1 MTLAE
6 EARRSVLDAGLAAG
20 LSAAGT
26 CTARAWDG
34 TRAVVEAR
42 RRGGLADTMAF
53 TYRNPV
59 RSTDPSRLLRGA
71 ATLFVG
77 ATGYAPAS
85 VPAPESPA
93 SARVGWYATDDF
105 YAQLRAGLDAM
116 AGVLRRLGF
125 RAVVVADDNG
135 LVDREAA
142 WRAGLGWYGRNSL
155 LLSPKLGSWTVLGS
169 VVTDASVAHVAQPM
183 ADRCG
188 ACTACRP
195 ACPTGAIG
203 ADRSVDARRCLAWI
217 VQRPGPIPLDLRS
230 AVGDRVYG
238 CDECQE
244 ACPPNQAVV
253 VRLSRSGGLA
263 VGAAPGRWIDAAAWL
278 LLGDDDLAEA
288 WGRWYLPAR
297 DVGIARRNLL
307 VVLGNSGAASSTA
320 VVRAVRAHVD
330 HPDPVVAEQARWSA
344 ERLGMAVA
352 DADAWHEHRRSG
364 EDGAP

>member
-85 VPAPESPA
+85 VPAPEAPA

-125 RAVVVADDNG
+125 RAVVVADTM
-135 LVDREAA
+135 EALTQI
-142 WRAGLGWYGRNSL
+142 RRIGPGRL
-155 LLSPKLGSWTVLGS
+155 AA
-169 VVTDASVAHVAQPM
+169 VVIDGDLPGTDAQHLLQTIREQSPGMRVVWVQGRSANPEVAEPFAV
-183 ADRCG
+183 
-188 ACTACRP
+188 
-195 ACPTGAIG
+195 
-203 ADRSVDARRCLAWI
+203 L
-217 VQRPGPIPLDLRS
+217 QRP
-230 AVGDRVYG
+230 V
-238 CDECQE
+238 
-244 ACPPNQAVV
+244 
-253 VRLSRSGGLA
+253 
-263 VGAAPGRWIDAAAWL
+263 
-278 LLGDDDLAEA
+278 LAET
-288 WGRWYLPAR
+288 
-297 DVGIARRNLL
+297 LL
-307 VVLGNSGAASSTA
+307 DAVST
-320 VVRAVRAHVD
+320 
-330 HPDPVVAEQARWSA
+330 QK
-344 ERLGMAVA
+344 
-352 DADAWHEHRRSG
+352 
-364 EDGAP
+364 